1 VHAPAPGFDARWQL
15 YRLLSDPFRL
25 RLLALA
31 AVEELA
37 LGELAELLGESQ
49 PNVSRHA
56 APLRQAGLLAERKQG
71 TRTLVRLPAEAL
83 SDAVVRDAVAA
94 GRELCESD
102 GSLARVPTIVRGR
115 DEKTREF
122 FAKAA
127 RGSDHL
133 GLAPELPAY
142 LSALGALLPCREL
155 AVDAGTGDGVLLDL
169 LAPVFKR
176 VLGVD
181 RSAAQLERAAL
192 RVKQRGYQNVELLE
206 AELSDTKLAR
216 RVGKGADAVV
226 AARVLHHA
234 PLPRVALSE
243 LGALLRPGG
252 KLLVIDYAR
261 HADEQLRDAQA
272 DVWMGFEA
280 GELLTL
286 SREAGLSEPQVFP
299 IQQSLTAA
307 AMDGHVGWQLLVAS
321 RAPGAPRPPPRKV
334 FSGAPPPPVG
344 GPPPPKQNKRSE
356 R

>member
-1 VHAPAPGFDARWQL
+1 MLPVHATAPGFDARWQL

-25 RLLALA
+25 RLLALS

-83 SDAVVRDAVAA
+83 ADAVVRDAVAA
-94 GRELCESD
+94 GRELCEAD

-122 FAKAA
+122 FAKA
-127 RGSDHL
+127 RSSEQL

-142 LSALGALLPCREL
+142 LSAFAALLPCREL
-155 AVDAGTGDGVLLDL
+155 VVDAGTGDGVLLDL
-169 LAPVFKR
+169 LAPVFRR

-181 RSAAQLERAAL
+181 RSSAQLERAAL
-192 RVKQRGYQNVELLE
+192 RVKQRGYQNVELIE
-206 AELSDTKLAR
+206 AELSDAELLRK
-216 RVGKGADAVV
+216 VGKGADVVV

-234 PLPRVALSE
+234 PLPRVALTE
-243 LGALLRPGG
+243 LCNLLRPGG

-280 GELLTL
+280 DELLTL
-286 SREAGLSEPQVFP
+286 SREAGLTEPQVFP

-307 AMDGHVGWQLLVAS
+307 AMDGHVGWQLLVGTK
-321 RAPGAPRPPPRKV
+321 PL
-334 FSGAPPPPVG
+334 
-344 GPPPPKQNKRSE
+344 SE
-356 R
+356 VKGK

>member
-1 VHAPAPGFDARWQL
+1 VHAAAPGFDGRWQL

-31 AVEELA
+31 GVEELA

-94 GRELCESD
+94 GRALCTED
-102 GSLARVPTIVRGR
+102 GSLERVAAILRGR

-122 FAKAA
+122 FAKAP
-127 RGSDHL
+127 REGVEL

-142 LSALGALLPCREL
+142 LSAFGALLPRREL

-169 LAPVFKR
+169 LAPVFER
-176 VLGVD
+176 VVAVD
-181 RSAAQLERAAL
+181 RSAAQLERAAR
-192 RVKQRGYQNVELLE
+192 RVKQRGYANVELVQ
-206 AELSDTKLAR
+206 AELGDQELLAR
-216 RVGKGADAVV
+216 TGHGADVVV

-234 PLPRVALSE
+234 PLPRVALLE
-243 LGALLRPGG
+243 LFSLLRGGG

-261 HADEQLRDAQA
+261 HTDEQMAAAQA
-272 DVWMGFEA
+272 DVWLGFEA
-280 GELLTL
+280 GELLEL
-286 SREAGLSEPQVFP
+286 SREAGFTQTQVFP
-299 IQQSLTAA
+299 IPQSYAA
-307 AMDGHVGWQLLVAS
+307 PASDGHVGWQLLAATKPLS
-321 RAPGAPRPPPRKV
+321 SGSSAPAPLK
-334 FSGAPPPPVG
+334 
-344 GPPPPKQNKRSE
+344 
-356 R
+356 

>member
-71 TRTLVRLPAEAL
+71 TRTLVRLPAEAMT
-83 SDAVVRDAVAA
+83 DAVVRDAVAA
-94 GRELCESD
+94 GRELCEAD
-102 GSLARVPTIVRGR
+102 GSLSRVPTIVRGR

-122 FAKAA
+122 FAKA
-127 RGSDHL
+127 RSSDQL

-142 LSALGALLPCREL
+142 LSAFAVLLPCREL

-176 VLGVD
+176 VVGVD

-192 RVKQRGYQNVELLE
+192 RVKQRGYCNVELIE
-206 AELSDTKLAR
+206 AELGDSKLVR
-216 RVGKGADAVV
+216 KVGKGADVVV

-234 PLPRVALSE
+234 PLPRVALGE
-243 LGALLRPGG
+243 LAALLRPGG
-252 KLLVIDYAR
+252 KLLLIDYAR

-280 GELLTL
+280 DELLTL
-286 SREAGLSEPQVFP
+286 SREAGLTEPQVFP

-307 AMDGHVGWQLLVAS
+307 AMDGHVGWQLLVAT
-321 RAPGAPRPPPRKV
+321 AG
-334 FSGAPPPPVG
+334 
-344 GPPPPKQNKRSE
+344 N
-356 R
+356 

>member
-1 VHAPAPGFDARWQL
+1 MFRPSRRIPAAQPSEFPSFIDTCEYAKLCKYSRVHAAAPGFDARWQL
-15 YRLLSDPFRL
+15 YRLLSEPFRL

-49 PNVSRHA
+49 PNLSRQA

-94 GRELCESD
+94 GRELCEAD
-102 GSLARVPTIVRGR
+102 GSLARVADIVRGR
-115 DEKTREF
+115 DAKTREF
-122 FAKAA
+122 FAKARSA
-127 RGSDHL
+127 EQL

-142 LSALGALLPCREL
+142 LAAFGALLPRRAL
-155 AVDAGTGDGVLLDL
+155 AVDAGTGDGALLDL
-169 LAPVFKR
+169 LAPVFER
-176 VLGVD
+176 VLAVD

-206 AELSDTKLAR
+206 AELGDAALTQ
-216 RVGKGADAVV
+216 RVGEGADVV
-226 AARVLHHA
+226 LAARVLHHA
-234 PLPRVALSE
+234 PLPRVALTE
-243 LGALLRPGG
+243 LAALLRPGG

-280 GELLTL
+280 EELLTL

-321 RAPGAPRPPPRKV
+321 RP
-334 FSGAPPPPVG
+334 
-344 GPPPPKQNKRSE
+344 
-356 R
+356 